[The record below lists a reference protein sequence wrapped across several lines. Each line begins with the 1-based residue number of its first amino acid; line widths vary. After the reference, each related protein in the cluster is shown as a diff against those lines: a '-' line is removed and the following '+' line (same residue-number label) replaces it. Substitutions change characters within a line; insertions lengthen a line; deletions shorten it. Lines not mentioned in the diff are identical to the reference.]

1 METIFQCLG
10 KEFQDVEFT
19 SMNINPS
26 HTVTYSKNGTE
37 ENVITL
43 TITVY
48 NNIHKLVGK
57 KVIKFVND
65 KYKITPS
72 KKLEHITPED
82 LDTAFLL
89 SKNQILQ
96 EIYKDYITK
105 FNSIGCKIQKLE
117 NYVQKKE

>member
-1 METIFQCLG
+1 METIFECLG

-72 KKLEHITPED
+72 KKLEHITPEEV
-82 LDTAFLL
+82 L
-89 SKNQILQ
+89 SNQISLFDRHVFKKSRHHSN
-96 EIYKDYITK
+96 IIH
-105 FNSIGCKIQKLE
+105 FLICIQYFE
-117 NYVQKKE
+117 